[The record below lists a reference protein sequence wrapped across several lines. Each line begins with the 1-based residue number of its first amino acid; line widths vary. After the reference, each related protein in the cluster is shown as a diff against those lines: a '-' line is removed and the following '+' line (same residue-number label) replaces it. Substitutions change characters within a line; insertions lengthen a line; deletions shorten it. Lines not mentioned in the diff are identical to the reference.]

1 MAVPWRMHFP
11 GAGVLIIDEQGQEV
25 DSAMDDCIFCK
36 IVAGDIPADIVY
48 QDEHVLAFR
57 DLNPQAPTH
66 ALVIPRRHIS
76 TLNDLVDDDAE
87 LIGRMHLAAR
97 TVTEQDGIA
106 VSGYRTVFN
115 CNEGAG
121 QTVFHIHL
129 HVLGG
134 RRMTWPPG

>member
-1 MAVPWRMHFP
+1 
-11 GAGVLIIDEQGQEV
+11 
-25 DSAMDDCIFCK
+25 MDDCIFCK
-36 IVAGDIPADIVY
+36 IVTGDIPADVIY
-48 QDEHVLAFR
+48 EDDQVLAFR

-76 TLNDLVDDDAE
+76 TLNDLTDEDAE

-97 TVTEQDGIA
+97 AVAQQDGIA
-106 VSGYRTVFN
+106 EAGYRTVFN